1 MPSKADILADL
12 RASLA
17 AIEAGEA
24 VPGED
29 DAPAWQ
35 GAASAR
41 DAERP
46 AGQGRG
52 PCRSTGVPS
61 LEAASA
67 TFAADGAGTPEGKA
81 ADDAFRKI
89 LRWVSVRERSTAYV
103 RERLLKDE
111 FPPEAME
118 EAVARAVGCR
128 AVDDRRYG
136 DALIRMKLAA
146 GRGLRDA
153 EAEIE
158 ALGIDPASLDAW
170 QEHAERGREAEVGR
184 ALAVLRR
191 RPPRAK
197 AAREAAFRKLVGQG
211 YGTDIASTAAR
222 LWYEEARA
230 ADSIS

>member
-24 VPGED
+24 VPSPEA
-29 DAPAWQ
+29 APAT
-35 GAASAR
+35 
-41 DAERP
+41 P
-46 AGQGRG
+46 
-52 PCRSTGVPS
+52 
-61 LEAASA
+61 
-67 TFAADGAGTPEGKA
+67 AADGATGPSGGKT

-111 FPPEAME
+111 FPPKAVE
-118 EAVARAVGCR
+118 EAVARAVDCR

-158 ALGIDPASLDAW
+158 TLGIDPASLDAW
-170 QEHAERGREAEVGR
+170 QEHAERGREAEVER

-211 YGTDIASTAAR
+211 FGTDIASTAAR
-222 LWYEEARA
+222 LWYEEARV